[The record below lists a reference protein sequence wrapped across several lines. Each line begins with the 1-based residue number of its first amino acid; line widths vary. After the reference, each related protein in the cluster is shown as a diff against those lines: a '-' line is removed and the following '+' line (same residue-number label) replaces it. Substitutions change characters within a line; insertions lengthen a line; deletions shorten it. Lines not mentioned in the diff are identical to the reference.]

1 MGVSY
6 VVELNNNN
14 VVCVAAGQVYVAV
27 KNMLWDAWV
36 VVTFLG

>member
-6 VVELNNNN
+6 VVELNNK
-14 VVCVAAGQVYVAV
+14 VCVAAGQVYVAV
-27 KNMLWDAWV
+27 KNMLRDAGV